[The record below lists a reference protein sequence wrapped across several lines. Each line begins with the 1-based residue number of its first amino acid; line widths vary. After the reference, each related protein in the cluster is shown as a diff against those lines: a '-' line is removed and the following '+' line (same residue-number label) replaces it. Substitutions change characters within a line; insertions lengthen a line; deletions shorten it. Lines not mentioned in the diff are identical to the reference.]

1 MDFMVK
7 HYTDTVIHSVDKII
21 RGVKYELKQKID
33 KLNIGITGEQFIVLD
48 AIAANPKVYLQKLSE
63 IIFKDKSNTTR
74 IINLLEKKNLI
85 KREMGRKNN
94 RLVNYL
100 SVTEYGQ
107 KIVDDN
113 MPKIKEFV
121 EEIFSNI
128 TNNEVE
134 LLHSLSK
141 KVQSDLSKMQFT

>member
-1 MDFMVK
+1 MEFKVN

-21 RGVKYELKQKID
+21 RGLKYELKQKID

-48 AIAANPKVYLQKLSE
+48 AIAANPKVYQQKLSE

-74 IINLLEKKNLI
+74 IINLLEKKDFI
-85 KREMGRKNN
+85 KREIGRRNN

-107 KIVDDN
+107 RIVDEN
-113 MPKIKEFV
+113 MPKIKKFV

-128 TNNEVE
+128 TNDEVE
-134 LLHSLSK
+134 LLHSMSK
-141 KVQSDLSKMQFT
+141 KVQSDLLKLQLA

>member
-1 MDFMVK
+1 MDFKVN

-21 RGVKYELKQKID
+21 RGLKYELKQKID

-48 AIAANPKVYLQKLSE
+48 AIAANPKVYQQKLSE

-74 IINLLEKKNLI
+74 IINLLEKKNFI
-85 KREMGRKNN
+85 KREIGRRNN

-107 KIVDDN
+107 KIVDEN
-113 MPKIKEFV
+113 MPKIKKFV

-128 TNNEVE
+128 TNEEVE
-134 LLHSLSK
+134 LLHSMSK
-141 KVQSDLSKMQFT
+141 KVQSDLSKLQL

>member
-74 IINLLEKKNLI
+74 MINLLEKKNLI

>member
-1 MDFMVK
+1 MDFMVN

-21 RGVKYELKQKID
+21 RGLKYELKQKID

-48 AIAANPKVYLQKLSE
+48 AIAANPSVYQQKLSE

-74 IINLLEKKNLI
+74 IINLLEHKNLI
-85 KREMGRKNN
+85 KREMGRRNN

-107 KIVDDN
+107 KIVDEN
-113 MPKIKEFV
+113 MPKIKKFV

-128 TNNEVE
+128 TNSEVE

-141 KVQSDLSKMQFT
+141 KVQSDLSKMQFA

>member
-1 MDFMVK
+1 MEFKVN

-21 RGVKYELKQKID
+21 RGLKYELKQKID

-48 AIAANPKVYLQKLSE
+48 AIAANPRVYQQKLSE

-74 IINLLEKKNLI
+74 IINLLEKKDFI
-85 KREMGRKNN
+85 KREIGRRNN

-107 KIVDDN
+107 RIVDEN
-113 MPKIKEFV
+113 MPKIKKFV

-128 TNNEVE
+128 TNDEVE
-134 LLHSLSK
+134 LLHSMSK
-141 KVQSDLSKMQFT
+141 KVQSDLSKLQLA

>member
-1 MDFMVK
+1 MVK